1 MINNWKTPDSSCVN
15 TACCEHVFSTWYRA
29 FLNNN
34 ALMVMSM
41 GSYPKDIT
49 RNFLVLSMS
58 TAIFFPFDQSP
69 TNTLKHSGG
78 HSGRTRNTFG
88 SSQPYGQAER
98 EQQGP
103 LASE

>member
-1 MINNWKTPDSSCVN
+1 MINSWKTPDSSCVN
-15 TACCEHVFSTWYRA
+15 TACCEHVFSTLYRA

-58 TAIFFPFDQSP
+58 TAICFSFDQSP
-69 TNTLKHSGG
+69 NNRTKHSGG
-78 HSGRTRNTFG
+78 HSARTRNTFG
-88 SSQPYGQAER
+88 SSRPYSQTER
-98 EQQGP
+98 E
-103 LASE
+103 